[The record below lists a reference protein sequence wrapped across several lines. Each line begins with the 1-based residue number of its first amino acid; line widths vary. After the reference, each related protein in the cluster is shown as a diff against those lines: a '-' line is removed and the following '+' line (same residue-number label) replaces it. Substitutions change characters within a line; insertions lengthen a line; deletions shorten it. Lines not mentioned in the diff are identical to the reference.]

1 MKPAEIY
8 IRELELSHE
17 PNLAAVEQGGIELEF
32 EVIGNPEYN
41 EEIERLCG
49 DFRLSLSL
57 VDSPVSDDSVGSEQ
71 GSVDIKVTATVPG
84 EREMLEEYIKTWR
97 EKGYR
102 RLPQDFRYRI
112 ESSFTT
118 RLFAPVS
125 GLIDNSFSGILPG
138 MLITQSTEIDEE
150 TKTQVESTIE
160 DRVQELVTAE
170 YDSEIDL
177 SIDLG
182 EFWEDDI
189 GVEFESSDELI
200 EENEELQ
207 ERINE
212 IIVDVLSEHSPDHIS
227 SLSGEVESEKAEEAS

>member
-49 DFRLSLSL
+49 DFRLSLLL
-57 VDSPVSDDSVGSEQ
+57 VDSPVSEDSAKSEQ
-71 GSVDIKVTATVPG
+71 GSVDIEVTATVPG
-84 EREMLEEYIKTWR
+84 EREVLEDYINTWR
-97 EKGYR
+97 EKGYH

-138 MLITQSTEIDEE
+138 MLITQSAEIDEE
-150 TKTQVESTIE
+150 TKAHVESVIE
-160 DRVQELVTAE
+160 DRVQELVITK
-170 YDSEIDL
+170 YDSEVDL

-189 GVEFESSDELI
+189 VVESESLDELV

-207 ERINE
+207 ERIND
-212 IIVDVLSEHSPDHIS
+212 IVVDLLSEHSPDHIS
-227 SLSGEVESEKAEEAS
+227 SLSAEVKSNKPGEAS